1 MIIGRVVGEVVCTA
15 KFRTYEGQ
23 KLLQVQP
30 LDLDRRPAGK
40 PMTTIDLVDAGL
52 GDQVLVCREGQSAV
66 DAIGLGE
73 NPVDA
78 IILGVVDSVHFVPPR
93 EGDPWTTG

>member
-1 MIIGRVVGEVVCTA
+1 MIIGRVVGEVVCTV
-15 KFRTYEGQ
+15 KFRKYDGQ

-30 LDLDRRPAGK
+30 LDLDRAARGG
-40 PMTTIDLVDAGL
+40 PMTAIDLVDAGP
-52 GDQVLVCREGQSAV
+52 GDDVLICLEGQSAV

-78 IILGVVDSVHFVPPR
+78 VILAVVDRVALAPPR
-93 EGDPWTTG
+93 EGDPWTTA